1 MMKNVI
7 LILVIIITGGIFTS
21 CNNDPSLQEY
31 YVEKHESNNF
41 IALDLPASIINLKE
55 DVSPET
61 KETISSFKK
70 LNILAFKLNN
80 SNSEEY
86 KVESNRVKNILKNK
100 KYSELVRVK
109 HQNANIV
116 LKYQGKDDAI
126 DEFIFFASDDSKGFA
141 IARILGNN
149 MNPEKI
155 MKLAQNL
162 DEFNAD
168 STVFNQ
174 IGGLLDDFDIE

>member
-1 MMKNVI
+1 MKKVI
-7 LILVIIITGGIFTS
+7 LILVGLFITGGIFTS

-31 YVEKHESNNF
+31 YVEKQESNNF
-41 IALDLPASIINLKE
+41 IVLDLPASIINLKD

-70 LNILAFKLNN
+70 LNILAFKINS

-86 KVESNRVKNILKNK
+86 NIESSKVKKILKNK
-100 KYSELVRVK
+100 KYNELVRVK
-109 HQNANIV
+109 YQNANII

-141 IARILGNN
+141 LARIMGDN

-155 MKLAQNL
+155 MKLMQNL

-168 STVFNQ
+168 SSAFYQ
-174 IGGLLDDFDIE
+174 IGGLLNDFDTD